1 MSVKILQALY
11 ILFFVPFTYTIY
23 ICPSE
28 EGSAQPQV
36 ARDVSRDGHTRSGFA
51 QVSRVVSR
59 RAGIGYRKWFCTGIA
74 GGIAGFVLATARTEV
89 SQVILYG
96 KSTEYST
103 ILGRSYIEISNKKY
117 IQNSLLG
124 PKQEASLHPNR

>member
-36 ARDVSRDGHTRSGFA
+36 ARDVTATPGQVSRRFHEWFRAGQVSGIASGFA
-51 QVSRVVSR
+51 QVSREVLRGSYWLLRGPRYRRSSFTVSLLR
-59 RAGIGYRKWFCTGIA
+59 VQYH
-74 GGIAGFVLATARTEV
+74 
-89 SQVILYG
+89 
-96 KSTEYST
+96 
-103 ILGRSYIEISNKKY
+103 RSYRSNKKY